1 MTNMKTYPD
10 YSEFL
15 SRNAKQLPYKWKQ
28 QGTHVDIEIAGMQF
42 EAICQGIDHEV
53 GEDLFRLSVLF
64 GAFANRKPMTRQQLI
79 NWLMQCLFKT
89 WCELSNIFDS
99 AAFITWLAQ
108 KWVDDD
114 NVLPDNITVR
124 SDTGVIETGVGVSAP
139 AKALVNKTE
148 TLVNK
153 TEALAKKT
161 DTLAKKTETAES
173 KSSSSATKT
182 CAYKRAAAYGSRSH
196 RKVEDAELSN
206 DSTRYIDIEK
216 SELQL
221 KNERMC
227 ESIQSLVLQA
237 FGLQKADL
245 QKDVRKISN
254 PIYRCKFVIVLL
266 CLNANQTFEMI
277 SKYCGYSQATAYNVV
292 NNLSKFLAMWNETDA
307 KETMWSCLDLSDT
320 ERHNLRDVL
329 NADILYRI
337 LKTRKL
343 RRNLI

>member
-1 MTNMKTYPD
+1 MTNMKIYPD

-15 SRNAKQLPYKWKQ
+15 SRNIKHLPYKWKQ
-28 QGTHVDIEIAGMQF
+28 QGNRVDIEIAGMKF
-42 EAICQGIDHEV
+42 EAIFQEHDKLEN
-53 GEDLFRLSVLF
+53 EDLFRLSVLF

-89 WCELSNIFDS
+89 WCELSSIFDS
-99 AAFITWLAQ
+99 AAFITWLAR
-108 KWVDDD
+108 KWTDDDD
-114 NVLPDNITVR
+114 NVLPDNVTVR
-124 SDTGVIETGVGVSAP
+124 IDTGVIKTGAGVSAP
-139 AKALVNKTE
+139 AKALVKKTE
-148 TLVNK
+148 TLV
-153 TEALAKKT
+153 
-161 DTLAKKTETAES
+161 KKTETAES
-173 KSSSSATKT
+173 KSSSSSAIKT
-182 CAYKRAAAYGSRSH
+182 TTYKRAAAYDSRH

-206 DSTRYIDIEK
+206 DSKRHIDIEK

-227 ESIQSLVLQA
+227 ESIQSFVLQA
-237 FGLQKADL
+237 FGQKKACL
-245 QKDVRKISN
+245 QKDIRQKSN

-292 NNLSKFLAMWNETDA
+292 NKLSKYLAMLNETDA
-307 KETMWSCLDLSDT
+307 KTAMWSCLGLTDT
-320 ERHNLRDVL
+320 ESHNLRDML

-343 RRNLI
+343 KRNLI

>member
-1 MTNMKTYPD
+1 MMNMKAYPD

-28 QGTHVDIEIAGMQF
+28 QGTHVDIEIAGMKF
-42 EAICQGIDHEV
+42 EAIFQEHDKLEN
-53 GEDLFRLSVLF
+53 EDMFRLSVLF

-89 WCELSNIFDS
+89 WCELSSIFDS
-99 AAFITWLAQ
+99 AAFITWLSQ
-108 KWVDDD
+108 KWNDDSSL
-114 NVLPDNITVR
+114 LPDNVSVR
-124 SDTGVIETGVGVSAP
+124 CDTGVIETGVGVSATVE
-139 AKALVNKTE
+139 ALE
-148 TLVNK
+148 TL
-153 TEALAKKT
+153 
-161 DTLAKKTETAES
+161 S
-173 KSSSSATKT
+173 KSHEKATNKDSIDRAIS
-182 CAYKRAAAYGSRSH
+182 CGKRH
-196 RKVEDAELSN
+196 HKKIEDTKLSKI
-206 DSTRYIDIEK
+206 TKPYIDIEN
-216 SELQL
+216 SELRL
-221 KNERMC
+221 TNERMC

-237 FGLQKADL
+237 FGLRKADL

-307 KETMWSCLDLSDT
+307 KETMWSCLGLADT
-320 ERHNLRDVL
+320 EIHNLRDVL

-343 RRNLI
+343 RRKLI

>member
-1 MTNMKTYPD
+1 MKTYPN

-15 SRNAKQLPYKWKQ
+15 SRNAKQLPYKWQQ
-28 QGTHVDIEIAGMQF
+28 QGNHVDIEIAGMQF
-42 EAICQGIDHEV
+42 EAICEGINKDV
-53 GEDLFRLSVLF
+53 GEDMFRLSVLF

-114 NVLPDNITVR
+114 NVLPDNVTVR
-124 SDTGVIETGVGVSAP
+124 CDTGVIETGVGVSAP
-139 AKALVNKTE
+139 AKDLVKKTE
-148 TLVNK
+148 
-153 TEALAKKT
+153 
-161 DTLAKKTETAES
+161 TLAKKTETAES
-173 KSSSSATKT
+173 KSSAIKT
-182 CAYKRAAAYGSRSH
+182 TTYKRAAAYDSRH

-206 DSTRYIDIEK
+206 DSKRHIDIEK

-292 NNLSKFLAMWNETDA
+292 NNLSKFLAMWDETDA
-307 KETMWSCLDLSDT
+307 KETMWSCLGLSDT
-320 ERHNLRDVL
+320 EIHNLRDVL
-329 NADILYRI
+329 NADILLNI
-337 LKTRKL
+337 LKTQKL

>member
-1 MTNMKTYPD
+1 MINMKAYPIMKTYPN

-15 SRNAKQLPYKWKQ
+15 SRNAKHLPYKWKQ
-28 QGTHVDIEIAGMQF
+28 QGNHVDIEIVGMQF
-42 EAICQGIDHEV
+42 EAICEGINKDV
-53 GEDLFRLSVLF
+53 GEDMFRLSVLF
-64 GAFANRKPMTRQQLI
+64 GAFANRKPMTRKQLI
-79 NWLMQCLFKT
+79 DWLMQCLFKT
-89 WCELSNIFDS
+89 WCELSSIFDS

-114 NVLPDNITVR
+114 NVLPDNVTVR
-124 SDTGVIETGVGVSAP
+124 CDTGVIETGAGVSAT
-139 AKALVNKTE
+139 V
-148 TLVNK
+148 
-153 TEALAKKT
+153 EALKT
-161 DTLAKKTETAES
+161 LS
-173 KSSSSATKT
+173 KSHEKAADKSSIDKATSCGKLHHKKFEDTNLSKT
-182 CAYKRAAAYGSRSH
+182 SK
-196 RKVEDAELSN
+196 
-206 DSTRYIDIEK
+206 RYIDIEK

-237 FGLQKADL
+237 FGLQKEDL
-245 QKDVRKISN
+245 QKDVRKKSSS
-254 PIYRCKFVIVLL
+254 IYRCKLVIALL

-292 NNLSKFLAMWNETDA
+292 KNLSKFLAMWNETDA
-307 KETMWSCLDLSDT
+307 KTAIWSCLDLADT
-320 ERHNLRDVL
+320 EIHNLRDVL

>member
-1 MTNMKTYPD
+1 MMNMKTYPD

-15 SRNAKQLPYKWKQ
+15 SRNAKQLPYKWQQ
-28 QGTHVDIEIAGMQF
+28 QGTHVDIEIAGMKF
-42 EAICQGIDHEV
+42 EAIFQEHDKLEN
-53 GEDLFRLSVLF
+53 EDLFRLSVLF
-64 GAFANRKPMTRQQLI
+64 GAFANRKPMTQKQLI
-79 NWLMQCLFKT
+79 DWLMQCLFKT
-89 WCELSNIFDS
+89 WCELSSIFDS

-114 NVLPDNITVR
+114 NVLPDNVTVR
-124 SDTGVIETGVGVSAP
+124 CDTGVIETGAGVSAP
-139 AKALVNKTE
+139 VKALV
-148 TLVNK
+148 
-153 TEALAKKT
+153 
-161 DTLAKKTETAES
+161 KKTETAES
-173 KSSSSATKT
+173 KSSATKT
-182 CAYKRAAAYGSRSH
+182 AAYKRAAAYGSRH
-196 RKVEDAELSN
+196 RKVEDTVSN
-206 DSTRYIDIEK
+206 DLKRYIDIEK

-307 KETMWSCLDLSDT
+307 KTAMWSCLDLADT
-320 ERHNLRDVL
+320 EIHNLRDVL

>member
-1 MTNMKTYPD
+1 MTNMKIYPD

-15 SRNAKQLPYKWKQ
+15 SRNIKHMPYKWQQ
-28 QGTHVDIEIAGMQF
+28 QGNHVDIEIAGMKF
-42 EAICQGIDHEV
+42 EAIFQEHDKLEN
-53 GEDLFRLSVLF
+53 EDLFRLSVLF
-64 GAFANRKPMTRQQLI
+64 GAFANRKPMTQKQLI

-89 WCELSNIFDS
+89 WCELSSIFDS
-99 AAFITWLAQ
+99 SAFITWLAQ

-114 NVLPDNITVR
+114 NVLPDNVTVR
-124 SDTGVIETGVGVSAP
+124 CDTGVIETGVGVSAP
-139 AKALVNKTE
+139 AKDLVKN
-148 TLVNK
+148 
-153 TEALAKKT
+153 TEALV
-161 DTLAKKTETAES
+161 KKTETAES
-173 KSSSSATKT
+173 KSSSSSAIKT
-182 CAYKRAAAYGSRSH
+182 TTYKRAAAYDSRH

-206 DSTRYIDIEK
+206 DSKRHIDIEK

-245 QKDVRKISN
+245 QKDVRKMSN

-292 NNLSKFLAMWNETDA
+292 KNLSKFLAMWNETDA
-307 KETMWSCLDLSDT
+307 KTAMWSCLGLADT
-320 ERHNLRDVL
+320 EIHNLRDVL
-329 NADILYRI
+329 NADILLNI